1 MEAVVV
7 PERPQSWKDCLIWI
21 CLQADDTKRVS
32 SRLEDDDDLDLFDED
47 IIRSSVN
54 GIPVIN
60 FSEREIGGMVG
71 RVAKLDFNTNN
82 GVREYEHLPTVCFS
96 SGHDKQIQDIC
107 PRLASEQPKAMG
119 GAVGEEAI

>member
-1 MEAVVV
+1 
-7 PERPQSWKDCLIWI
+7 
-21 CLQADDTKRVS
+21 
-32 SRLEDDDDLDLFDED
+32 
-47 IIRSSVN
+47 
-54 GIPVIN
+54 
-60 FSEREIGGMVG
+60 MVG

-82 GVREYEHLPTVCFS
+82 GVRGKFARMVMYVNCGKALISQVQIYGVVQKIEYEHLPTVCFS